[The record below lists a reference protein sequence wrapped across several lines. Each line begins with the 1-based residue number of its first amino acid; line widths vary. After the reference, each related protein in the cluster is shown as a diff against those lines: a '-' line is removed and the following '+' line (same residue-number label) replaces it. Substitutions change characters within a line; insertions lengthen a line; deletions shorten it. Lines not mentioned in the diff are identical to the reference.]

1 MMLNHS
7 DNSSSSSRKTLLE
20 RLAAL
25 RIQSSSPTGSSSA
38 SSSSVAKAPESPHYI
53 PRSTQNPLTKAKFNG
68 YTSSSKDKD
77 SVPASSQSEQL
88 LSSPSI
94 GRRRKF
100 SGLSGTTG
108 PLTQAR
114 HSESPIGVSSPKY
127 FPKQK
132 VLEITEPIQF
142 PNFAAS
148 ESEEIH
154 RERNHSAKEVVTSFI
169 DSFTILNNFLIKYS
183 NSTAAKL
190 HLQNLNNSFAALQ
203 MDLKN
208 TLKTISH
215 LRSSSS
221 QTDELKSENANLT
234 SENKQLR
241 SENDALRPE
250 NTQLTSEN
258 DALRSENDTLRSE
271 SNSKELEE
279 QLKIA
284 LSQISEI
291 KIAYE
296 KEKVGTIA
304 NNVFYFKLS

>member
-25 RIQSSSPTGSSSA
+25 RIQSPSPTGSSSASA

-53 PRSTQNPLTKAKFNG
+53 PRSTQNPVSNAKFNG
-68 YTSSSKDKD
+68 YTSSSKNKD
-77 SVPASSQSEQL
+77 SVAVSPQSEQL

-132 VLEITEPIQF
+132 VLEITEPVQF

-169 DSFTILNNFLIKYS
+169 DSFTILNNFLIKSS
-183 NSTAAKL
+183 NSTTAKL

-203 MDLKN
+203 LDLKN

-221 QTDELKSENANLT
+221 QTDELKSENAI
-234 SENKQLR
+234 LR
-241 SENDALRPE
+241 SENDALRSE
-250 NTQLTSEN
+250 NANLTSEN
-258 DALRSENDTLRSE
+258 KKLKSENDTLRSE

-296 KEKVGTIA
+296 KEKVQLPIMFFTY
-304 NNVFYFKLS
+304 NYLRVSS